1 MLSTMTLVIGEG
13 GKRDGGEGGEGVE
26 RERGRERK
34 EGESDNKGTC
44 TRVPEMVTQRQ
55 AFT

>member
-1 MLSTMTLVIGEG
+1 MTLVIGEG
-13 GKRDGGEGGEGVE
+13 GKRDGGREGREGVE

>member
-1 MLSTMTLVIGEG
+1 MTLVIGEG